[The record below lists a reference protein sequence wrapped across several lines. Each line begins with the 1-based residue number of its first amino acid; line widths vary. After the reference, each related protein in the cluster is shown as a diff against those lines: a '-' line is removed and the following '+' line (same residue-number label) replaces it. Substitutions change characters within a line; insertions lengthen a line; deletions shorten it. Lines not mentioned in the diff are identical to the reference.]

1 MERVLIVNAD
11 DFGQSAAVTRGI
23 LRAHEQG
30 IVTSTSLMVRCPA
43 AAYAAERVG
52 RLDLGLHIDLGEWAY
67 RNGNWVAVYERVD
80 MDDASGIEYEIG
92 HQLAEFRR
100 LTGKNPTHL
109 DSHQHVHL
117 HEPVLSIAKRFAED
131 LGVPLR
137 GVSPLIRYCGEFYGQ
152 SGRGDPCP
160 QAITIDAIVKLVRDL
175 PVGITELGCHPG
187 DEGNTDGLST
197 YGTERLLETETLCHP
212 RVQDAINQEG
222 VRLCSFAEAVNGS
235 TNMMRSMS
243 K

>member
-1 MERVLIVNAD
+1 MERILIVNAD
-11 DFGQSAAVTRGI
+11 DFGQSAAITRGI

-30 IVTSTSLMVRCPA
+30 IVTSTSLMVRWPA
-43 AAYAAERVG
+43 AAYAAERAG
-52 RLDLGLHIDLGEWAY
+52 GLDLGLHIDLGEWDY
-67 RNGNWVAVYERVD
+67 RDGNWVAVYERVK
-80 MDDASGIEYEIG
+80 MDDTSDIECEIG

-117 HEPVLSIAKRFAED
+117 HEPVLSVAKRFAEEID
-131 LGVPLR
+131 VPLR
-137 GVSPLIRYCGEFYGQ
+137 GVSLLIGYCGAFYGQ

-160 QAITIDAIVKLVRDL
+160 RAITVDALVKLVRDL
-175 PVGITELGCHPG
+175 PIGITELGCHPG
-187 DEGNTDGLST
+187 EEGDTNGLST

-222 VRLCSFAEAVNGS
+222 VRLCSFAELVNGS
-235 TNMMRSMS
+235 IKIIQSAS